1 MILTK
6 EQQLKVEENL
16 GLVGK
21 VIKDKVHCVGQLGIY
36 TYDDIYQIGCLGL
49 SKAAATDKGG
59 CFSTYAYRLIWNEI
73 CDALIYAS
81 KQREAIP
88 IEEVVTLQDSDVH
101 DIALQV
107 DMQMILEKAKAG
119 ASETV
124 RKGIDAIVL
133 FSQGYSCR
141 EIGELMG
148 AEANLVSAWISK
160 ARKYLKEMSEMK
172 SYICGG

>member
-6 EQQLKVEENL
+6 EQQMKVEENL

-21 VIKDKVHCVGQLGIY
+21 VIKDKVHNVGQLGIY

-49 SKAAATDKGG
+49 SKAAATDRGG

-88 IEEVVTLQDSDVH
+88 IEEIVSLQTDEC
-101 DIALQV
+101 DITLQV
-107 DMQMILEKAKAG
+107 DMQMILLKAKAG
-119 ASETV
+119 ASDTV
-124 RKGIDAIVL
+124 KKGIDALVL
-133 FSQGYSCR
+133 FSQGCTCR
-141 EIGELMG
+141 EIGEMMG

-160 ARKYLKEMSEMK
+160 ARKHLKEMPEMK